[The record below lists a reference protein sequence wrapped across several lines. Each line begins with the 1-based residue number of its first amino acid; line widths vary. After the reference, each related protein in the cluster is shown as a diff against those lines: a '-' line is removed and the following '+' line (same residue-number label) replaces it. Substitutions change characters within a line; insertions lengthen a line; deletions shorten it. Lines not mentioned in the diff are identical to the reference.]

1 MSGTMK
7 KKYESDSGF
16 DRLVKAAFPPP
27 TFVCEHCGSAIQGV
41 PEQHFSK
48 CESAP
53 CNKAKLGTKRKT
65 TMNLRFLK
73 RRTLEIGF
81 RIADFLFNVCHTLMS
96 IMVWTGFK
104 SEYFK

>member
-1 MSGTMK
+1 MK

-16 DRLVKAAFPPP
+16 DRIVKAAFPPP

-53 CNKAKLGTKRKT
+53 CNKTKLGTKRKNDYGQSLFDVE
-65 TMNLRFLK
+65 NLNK
-73 RRTLEIGF
+73 DW
-81 RIADFLFNVCHTLMS
+81 ADFN
-96 IMVWTGFK
+96 G
-104 SEYFK
+104 